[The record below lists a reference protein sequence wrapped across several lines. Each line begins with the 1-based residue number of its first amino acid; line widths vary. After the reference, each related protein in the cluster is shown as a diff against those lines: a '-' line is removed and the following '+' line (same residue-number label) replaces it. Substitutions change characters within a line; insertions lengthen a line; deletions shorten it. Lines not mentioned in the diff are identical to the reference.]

1 MAKRERHFH
10 KLNRHVYR
18 NNEEIYFCI
27 LNCKFKC
34 HTKLAMGKIV
44 LCNTCN
50 LPFEMNQRSCR
61 IAKPNCDSCSSK
73 SPKANRA
80 RVQKELE
87 LEKEGKIA
95 VDSIKDLNL
104 NLEELKEIK
113 APKLADPLADL
124 RSRMHNLR
132 AVKREPIANPVAEVF
147 EDDVTKKEDELL

>member
-10 KLNRHVYR
+10 KLHRHTYR

-50 LPFEMNQRSCR
+50 LPFEMNMRSCR
-61 IAKPNCDSCSSK
+61 MAKPNCDDCSSK

-80 RVQKELE
+80 RVQKNLE
-87 LEKEGKIA
+87 LEKEGKHPEAI
-95 VDSIKDLNL
+95 DSIKDLNL
-104 NLEELKEIK
+104 DLSELKEIK
-113 APKLADPLADL
+113 APKLIDPILDL
-124 RSRMHNLR
+124 RGRMNNLR
-132 AVKREPIANPVAEVF
+132 SIKREPIPVVKTS
-147 EDDVTKKEDELL
+147 EDDVTRKDEE